1 MKKNR
6 MTYLDMAKGIGI
18 LLMIVGHTISLG
30 WQKDLIYSFHMPLF
44 FVCSGMTMTWSNHW
58 LEWREAAKK
67 STKRLLLP
75 ALVLFMVMTLWTYLV
90 EGQFDAAYTKDFA
103 LNRLA
108 SLLMASGSDVMVFGK
123 EVAAIGLLWFLPAL
137 FFARLLLDAL
147 HLLMPK
153 KWESL
158 VILAWALVL
167 TLRLSLPLALD
178 LGLAGIG
185 FVDIGIWLRERL
197 PQWEQEG
204 KKKIATG
211 DKVLIGAG
219 IFWFLAFLLQEKS
232 AVPAFDM
239 AKRDYGITFLGLAMA
254 ACGSLSLILLC
265 RKLEKYVRADGF
277 LATCGRYSMLLLSM
291 HYLGYLPYL
300 YYGSLFPMGVVRCL
314 FRLVLEVCFSFFL
327 ILWKKKKEIQQE
339 IQQEVW
345 WSRLAFL
352 AVFLLQMN
360 YLLFCRFPGGLQY
373 DSINQL
379 TQVVTGQY
387 SNHHPI
393 YHTLWLTLGAKLAEI
408 LGGDLTLGVFFFTV
422 MQVLVFSYMVSYLLK
437 TLQQIGIRQ
446 RYLGIILGY
455 FLVFPYHLFFAAYV
469 NKDTLFTCCGVIFV
483 VSFYR
488 LSCAHFA
495 GSKRA
500 DVCHMLIGGLGLA
513 LLRSNGLVAIGILFF
528 IFLLGHK
535 KDGESI
541 RLAVMGCVVAISVV
555 LVAGLRLFP
564 EIGQGYESEKFS
576 MPIQQ
581 IARVIAEEEHLSKEE
596 RQAVDALC
604 PEVSHMTG
612 QTFSQFIHD
621 NYNPWRA
628 DEIKGQI
635 QFWGRDA
642 YLKKHKLAYLKL
654 WLSLGLRYPNTYFEA
669 WVRMTNGY
677 WGWRGHSDY
686 HHFVYKN
693 DLGVKN
699 VILLPKVNQAVNA
712 YLLFM
717 QENTIMKYFLHPS
730 SAWWVCVVFLLMQL
744 RKKQERGNLY
754 VLSLTVVW
762 TLFVAVPLNG
772 EVRYVYILY
781 GCLPFLAAI
790 LFDRTAE

>member
-44 FVCSGMTMTWSNHW
+44 FVCSGMTMTLSTNW
-58 LEWREAAKK
+58 LAWREAVKK
-67 STKRLLLP
+67 SAKRLLLP
-75 ALVLFMVMTLWTYLV
+75 ALVLFLVMTLWTYLV
-90 EGQFDAAYTKDFA
+90 EGQFDAAYTKDFV
-103 LNRLA
+103 LDRLA

-137 FFARLLLDAL
+137 FYARLLLDAL
-147 HLLMPK
+147 HLLMPE

-178 LGLAGIG
+178 LGLAGMG
-185 FVDIGIWLRERL
+185 FVDIGIWLREKL

-204 KKKIATG
+204 KQKIRTG
-211 DKVLIGAG
+211 DKALIGAG

-232 AVPAFDM
+232 AVPVFDM
-239 AKRDYGITFLGLAMA
+239 TKRDYGITFLGLAMA

-277 LATCGRYSMLLLSM
+277 LVTCGRYSMLLLSI

-300 YYGSLFPMGVVRCL
+300 YYGSLFDVTGIRCL
-314 FRLVLEVCFSFFL
+314 IRLIMEVSFCFFL
-327 ILWKKKKEIQQE
+327 ILWRKKKDMQQDL
-339 IQQEVW
+339 W
-345 WSRLAFL
+345 WSRMGFL
-352 AVFLLQMN
+352 GVFLLQMN
-360 YLLFCRFPGGLQY
+360 YLLFYRFPGGLQY
-373 DSINQL
+373 ASINQL
-379 TQVVTGQY
+379 TQVVTGNY

-393 YHTLWLTLGAKLAEI
+393 YHTLWLILGVKIAEL
-408 LGGDLTLGVFFFTV
+408 LGGDLTLGVFFFTAT
-422 MQVLVFSYMVSYLLK
+422 QVLVFSYMVSYLLK
-437 TLQQIGIRQ
+437 TLQQTGIRQ
-446 RYLGIILGY
+446 RHLGIILGY
-455 FLVFPYHLFFAAYV
+455 FLFFPYHLFFAAYV

-483 VSFYR
+483 VAFYR

-500 DVCHMLIGGLGLA
+500 DVCYMLIGGLGVA
-513 LLRSNGLVAIGILFF
+513 LLRSNGLIAIGILF
-528 IFLLGHK
+528 ILFLLGHK
-535 KDGESI
+535 KGGESI
-541 RLAVMGCVVAISVV
+541 RLAVMGCVVAISLV

-564 EIGQGYESEKFS
+564 EIEQGYESEKFS
-576 MPIQQ
+576 IPIQQ
-581 IARVIAEEEHLSKEE
+581 ISRVVAEDKTLSKEE
-596 RQAVDALC
+596 RQVIDALC

-642 YLKKHKLAYLKL
+642 YLKDHKAAYLKL
-654 WLSLGLRYPNTYFEA
+654 WVTLGLRYPDTYFQA
-669 WVRMTNGY
+669 WVKMTNGY
-677 WGWRGHSDY
+677 WGWHGYSDY
-686 HHFVYKN
+686 HHVLYEN

-699 VILLPKVNQAVNA
+699 TILLPNVNRAVNV

-717 QENTIMKYFLHPS
+717 QENTLMKYFLHPS
-730 SAWWVCVVFLLMQL
+730 TAWWVCVIFLLLQL
-744 RKKQERGNLY
+744 RKKRVRGNLY
-754 VLSLTVVW
+754 VLPLTVVW

-790 LFDRTAE
+790 LFDRTSE

>member
-58 LEWREAAKK
+58 LEWRETAQK
-67 STKRLLLP
+67 SAKRLLLP

-90 EGQFDAAYTKDFA
+90 EGKFDAAYTKDFA

-108 SLLMASGSDVMVFGK
+108 NLLLASGSDVMVFGK

-158 VILAWALVL
+158 VLLAWALVL
-167 TLRLSLPLALD
+167 ILHLPLPLD
-178 LGLAGIG
+178 LGLAGMG
-185 FVDIGIWLRERL
+185 CVDIGIWLRERL

-211 DKVLIGAG
+211 DKALIGAG

-239 AKRDYGITFLGLAMA
+239 AQRDYGITFLGLAMA

-277 LATCGRYSMLLLSM
+277 LATCGRYSMLLLSI

-327 ILWKKKKEIQQE
+327 ILWKKKKE

-500 DVCHMLIGGLGLA
+500 DVCHMLIGGLGVS

-730 SAWWVCVVFLLMQL
+730 TAWWCCVAFLLMQL
-744 RKKQERGNLY
+744 RKKRERGNLY
-754 VLSLTVVW
+754 VLPLTVAW

>member
-18 LLMIVGHTISLG
+18 LFMIVGHTISLG

-44 FVCSGMTMTWSNHW
+44 FVCSGMTMVLSNNW

-67 STKRLLLP
+67 SAKRLLLP

-108 SLLMASGSDVMVFGK
+108 SLLLASGSDVLVFGK

-158 VILAWALVL
+158 VLLAWALVL
-167 TLRLSLPLALD
+167 ILHLPLPLALD
-178 LGLAGIG
+178 LGLAGMG

-211 DKVLIGAG
+211 DKALIGAG

-239 AKRDYGITFLGLAMA
+239 AQRDYGITFLGLAMA

-277 LATCGRYSMLLLSM
+277 LATCGRYSMLLLSI

-327 ILWKKKKEIQQE
+327 ILWKKKKEM
-339 IQQEVW
+339 QQEVW

-469 NKDTLFTCCGVIFV
+469 NEENPMIDQLLREALNTRIVNRFLGYQSKAKGVVDKQVYALWNILQKRKFRYSSVSNTSLSSNVVFSQRVRTFDDALDSSQINCVDGSVLFA
-483 VSFYR
+483 S
-488 LSCAHFA
+488 
-495 GSKRA
+495 
-500 DVCHMLIGGLGLA
+500 
-513 LLRSNGLVAIGILFF
+513 LLRSINIDPILVRTPGHMFVGYYTDNSHKDMNFLETTMIGDVDLDDFF
-528 IFLLGHK
+528 PDEQLDSTMVGKSQNEMSLLTFEKSKQYANKKYKENEEGIHSGKLNYMFL
-535 KDGESI
+535 
-541 RLAVMGCVVAISVV
+541 
-555 LVAGLRLFP
+555 
-564 EIGQGYESEKFS
+564 EI
-576 MPIQQ
+576 
-581 IARVIAEEEHLSKEE
+581 SKEV
-596 RQAVDALC
+596 R
-604 PEVSHMTG
+604 
-612 QTFSQFIHD
+612 
-621 NYNPWRA
+621 R
-628 DEIKGQI
+628 KI
-635 QFWGRDA
+635 QPIG
-642 YLKKHKLAYLKL
+642 K
-654 WLSLGLRYPNTYFEA
+654 
-669 WVRMTNGY
+669 
-677 WGWRGHSDY
+677 
-686 HHFVYKN
+686 
-693 DLGVKN
+693 
-699 VILLPKVNQAVNA
+699 
-712 YLLFM
+712 
-717 QENTIMKYFLHPS
+717 
-730 SAWWVCVVFLLMQL
+730 
-744 RKKQERGNLY
+744 
-754 VLSLTVVW
+754 
-762 TLFVAVPLNG
+762 
-772 EVRYVYILY
+772 
-781 GCLPFLAAI
+781 
-790 LFDRTAE
+790 

>member
-67 STKRLLLP
+67 SAKRLLLP
-75 ALVLFMVMTLWTYLV
+75 VLVLFMVMTLWTYLV

-108 SLLMASGSDVMVFGK
+108 SLLLASGSDVMAFGK

-147 HLLMPK
+147 HMLMPK

-167 TLRLSLPLALD
+167 TLRLSLPLAMD

-239 AKRDYGITFLGLAMA
+239 AQRDYGITFLGLAMA

-277 LATCGRYSMLLLSM
+277 LATCGRYSMLLLSI

-327 ILWKKKKEIQQE
+327 ILWKKKKE

-500 DVCHMLIGGLGLA
+500 DVCHMLIGGLGVS
-513 LLRSNGLVAIGILFF
+513 LLRSNGLIAIGILFF
-528 IFLLGHK
+528 IFLLGYK

-555 LVAGLRLFP
+555 LVAGLGLFP
-564 EIGQGYESEKFS
+564 EIKPGYESEKLS
-576 MPIQQ
+576 IPIQQ
-581 IARVIAEEEHLSKEE
+581 ISRVIAEDKELSKEE

-717 QENTIMKYFLHPS
+717 QENTIMKYFMHPS
-730 SAWWVCVVFLLMQL
+730 SAWWCCVAFLLMQL
-744 RKKQERGNLY
+744 RKKRERGNLY
-754 VLSLTVVW
+754 VLPLTVVW

>member
-44 FVCSGMTMTWSNHW
+44 FVCSGMTMTLSNNGQ
-58 LEWREAAKK
+58 EWRAAAKR
-67 STKRLLLP
+67 SAKRLLLP
-75 ALVLFMVMTLWTYLV
+75 ALALFFIMTVWTYLV
-90 EGQFDAAYTKDFA
+90 GGQFGVAYTKDFV
-103 LNRLA
+103 LGRLA
-108 SLLMASGSDVMVFGK
+108 SLLMASGSDVMVFGN

-137 FFARLLLDAL
+137 FFARLLLDAI

-158 VILAWALVL
+158 IILAWALVL

-178 LGLAGIG
+178 LGLAGMG
-185 FVDIGIWLRERL
+185 FVDMGIWLREKL

-204 KKKIATG
+204 KKKVTTA
-211 DKVLIGAG
+211 DKALIGAVV
-219 IFWFLAFLLQEKS
+219 FWLVSFLLQEAS
-232 AVPAFDM
+232 VVPAFDM

-254 ACGSLSLILLC
+254 ACGSLSLIFLC
-265 RKLEKYVRADGF
+265 KKLEKYVHADGF
-277 LATCGRYSMLLLSM
+277 LATCGRYSMLLLSI

-300 YYGSLFPMGVVRCL
+300 YYGSLFDLVGIRCL
-314 FRLVLEVCFSFFL
+314 VRIIMEVSFCFFL
-327 ILWKKKKEIQQE
+327 ILWKKKKDMQQDL
-339 IQQEVW
+339 W
-345 WSRLAFL
+345 WSRMGFL

-379 TQVVTGQY
+379 TQVVTGNY

-393 YHTLWLTLGAKLAEI
+393 YHTLWLTLGVKIAEL
-408 LGGDLTLGVFFFTV
+408 LGGDLTLGLFFFTAT
-422 MQVLVFSYMVSYLLK
+422 QVLVFSYMVSYLLK
-437 TLQQIGIRQ
+437 TLQQTGIRQ
-446 RYLGIILGY
+446 RNLGIILGY
-455 FLVFPYHLFFAAYV
+455 FLIFPYHLFFAAYV
-469 NKDTLFTCCGVIFV
+469 NKDTLFTCCGVVFV
-483 VSFYR
+483 VAFYR

-500 DVCHMLIGGLGLA
+500 DVWHMLIGGLGVA
-513 LLRSNGLVAIGILFF
+513 LLRSNGLVTIGILLFL
-528 IFLLGHK
+528 FLLGHK
-535 KDGESI
+535 KGGEST
-541 RLAVMGCVVAISVV
+541 RLSVMECVVVISLV
-555 LVAGLRLFP
+555 LVAGQRLFP
-564 EIGQGYESEKFS
+564 EIEPGYESEKFS
-576 MPIQQ
+576 IPIQQ
-581 IARVIAEEEHLSKEE
+581 ISRVVAEDKTLSKEE
-596 RQAVDALC
+596 RQVIDALC

-642 YLKKHKLAYLKL
+642 YLKDHKAAYLKL
-654 WLSLGLRYPNTYFEA
+654 WVTLGLRYPDTYFQA
-669 WVRMTNGY
+669 WVKMTNGY
-677 WGWRGHSDY
+677 WGWRGYSDY
-686 HHFVYKN
+686 QHVIYEN

-699 VILLPKVNQAVNA
+699 TILLPKVNQAVNA

-717 QENTIMKYFLHPS
+717 QGNAVMKYFLHPS
-730 SAWWVCVVFLLMQL
+730 TAWWVCVVFLLMQL
-744 RKKQERGNLY
+744 RKKRVRGNLY
-754 VLSLTVVW
+754 VLPLTVVW

-781 GCLPFLAAI
+781 GCLPFLTAI
-790 LFDRTAE
+790 LFDRTSE

>member
-1 MKKNR
+1 MQGDGMKKNR

-18 LLMIVGHTISLG
+18 LFMIVGHTISLG

-44 FVCSGMTMTWSNHW
+44 FVCSGMTMVLSNNW
-58 LEWREAAKK
+58 LEWREDAKK
-67 STKRLLLP
+67 SAKRLLLP

-90 EGQFDAAYTKDFA
+90 EGKFGVGYSRAFVLD
-103 LNRLA
+103 RVA
-108 SLLMASGSDVMVFGK
+108 SLVMASGSDVMVFGK

-147 HLLMPK
+147 HVLMPK

-197 PQWEQEG
+197 PQWEQEE

-277 LATCGRYSMLLLSM
+277 LATCGRYSMLLLSI

-327 ILWKKKKEIQQE
+327 ILWKKKKEM
-339 IQQEVW
+339 QQEVW

-393 YHTLWLTLGAKLAEI
+393 YHTLWLTLGC
-408 LGGDLTLGVFFFTV
+408 
-422 MQVLVFSYMVSYLLK
+422 K
-437 TLQQIGIRQ
+437 TGRNIGR
-446 RYLGIILGY
+446 R
-455 FLVFPYHLFFAAYV
+455 P
-469 NKDTLFTCCGVIFV
+469 
-483 VSFYR
+483 
-488 LSCAHFA
+488 
-495 GSKRA
+495 
-500 DVCHMLIGGLGLA
+500 DVG
-513 LLRSNGLVAIGILFF
+513 GILLYRHASSCFF
-528 IFLLGHK
+528 LYGVLSF
-535 KDGESI
+535 KD
-541 RLAVMGCVVAISVV
+541 LAADRDQAKIS
-555 LVAGLRLFP
+555 GDYSGLFP
-564 EIGQGYESEKFS
+564 RFS
-576 MPIQQ
+576 
-581 IARVIAEEEHLSKEE
+581 LSSF
-596 RQAVDALC
+596 LC
-604 PEVSHMTG
+604 
-612 QTFSQFIHD
+612 
-621 NYNPWRA
+621 
-628 DEIKGQI
+628 
-635 QFWGRDA
+635 
-642 YLKKHKLAYLKL
+642 
-654 WLSLGLRYPNTYFEA
+654 
-669 WVRMTNGY
+669 
-677 WGWRGHSDY
+677 
-686 HHFVYKN
+686 
-693 DLGVKN
+693 
-699 VILLPKVNQAVNA
+699 
-712 YLLFM
+712 
-717 QENTIMKYFLHPS
+717 
-730 SAWWVCVVFLLMQL
+730 
-744 RKKQERGNLY
+744 
-754 VLSLTVVW
+754 
-762 TLFVAVPLNG
+762 
-772 EVRYVYILY
+772 
-781 GCLPFLAAI
+781 CLCQ
-790 LFDRTAE
+790 